1 MQCLLAGTRQLPAV
15 QEVQPRADQSHCD
28 LSPADTLNASDSSG
42 QKARLPAKQ
51 LSSHRY
57 SELAA

>member
-28 LSPADTLNASDSSG
+28 LSPADTLNAGDSSG
-42 QKARLPAKQ
+42 QKARLPAK
-51 LSSHRY
+51 
-57 SELAA
+57 